1 MIASVTEMLELPKF
15 DHITISTILFESH
28 DKILFMMS
36 WKKLGRHII
45 SKYHYSKKA

>member
-36 WKKLGRHII
+36 WKKVRTSYYFKI
-45 SKYHYSKKA
+45 SLL